1 MDATVILTIFLVIS
15 IVIAIAIG
23 ANDET
28 MAPLYGSRILNM
40 KQILIIAVIFAV
52 LGAVILGEGV
62 ASSVGGKILE
72 FVDDNKDGIYDGTSI
87 SQNAVIMT
95 ILISTAIWLIIS
107 SALGLPISSTHS
119 TIGGIIGLGLLL
131 GGGGGVNWGTIL
143 GMSIWWLLSPVVGFT
158 VTYLVVKILHK
169 YKLKSLNG
177 FQDYERSERR
187 YSYLIFIV
195 ICVTAFSRAGNDSSN
210 AVGIVMGAGDNMPLN
225 VISLLII
232 TGLSLAAGIVVL
244 GRIVIK
250 SLGKMTELRPSTA
263 FAVQVPTAAVMLL
276 GTIQKIPLSGSHLL
290 VASLVGLSKASKSP
304 MKKGLWKIVA
314 IWLLTFPISAIL
326 AIVMYFPISLAFPI

>member
-1 MDATVILTIFLVIS
+1 MDSVVILMIFLAIS

-40 KQILIIAVIFAV
+40 KQILILAIIFAIS
-52 LGAVILGEGV
+52 GAILLGEGV
-62 ASSVGGKILE
+62 AKSVGGSILLI
-72 FVDDNKDGIYDGTSI
+72 DYDATNV

-95 ILISTAIWLIIS
+95 ILISTAIWLIVA

-158 VTYLVVKILHK
+158 VTYLVVKILQNH
-169 YKLKSLNG
+169 KLKNLNG
-177 FQDYERSERR
+177 FQDYERSETK
-187 YSYLIFIV
+187 YSYLILIV
-195 ICVTAFSRAGNDSSN
+195 ICITAFSRAGNDSSN
-210 AVGIVMGAGDNMPLN
+210 AVGIVMGAGDNIN

-232 TGLSLAAGIVVL
+232 TGLSLAAGIVLL

-263 FAVQVPTAAVMLL
+263 FAVQVPTAVVMLL

-290 VASLVGLSKASKSP
+290 VASLVGLSKASNSP

-326 AIVMYFPISLAFPI
+326 AIMLYFPISVAF